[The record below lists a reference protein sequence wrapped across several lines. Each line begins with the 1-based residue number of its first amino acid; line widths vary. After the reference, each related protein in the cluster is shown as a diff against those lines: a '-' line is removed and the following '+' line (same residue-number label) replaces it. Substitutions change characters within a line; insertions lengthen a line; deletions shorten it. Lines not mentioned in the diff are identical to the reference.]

1 MLMRKKNWPELT
13 ALTSYFF
20 VELPGIEP
28 AAPSG
33 LLASEQQFR
42 SVSLRFVP
50 AGYLRLRSQALTAL
64 RRVGHRLLSEDAT
77 HETVVIRRAFCH

>member
-1 MLMRKKNWPELT
+1 MGNENWPELV
-13 ALTSYFF
+13 ALTSLFS

-28 AAPSG
+28 AAPPG

-42 SVSLRFVP
+42 SASLRFVP
-50 AGYLRLRSQALTAL
+50 AGYLRLRSQALTAS